1 MSRQQRPTV
10 DIHHLAALKPEQV
23 GALCGG
29 MSDDWVR
36 DLVDRGV
43 LRPVPHTRTLL
54 IARAEVDRW
63 LASNL
68 HESDSDTVR
77 RLGFR
82 PTKTDRSVSA

>member
-1 MSRQQRPTV
+1 VKQRPTV
-10 DIHHLAALKPEQV
+10 DIKDLAALKPEQV

-68 HESDSDTVR
+68 HEDRQVR
-77 RLGFR
+77 PLNARRTAPL
-82 PTKTDRSVSA
+82 DEVAS